1 MNHSQ
6 LLEQFY
12 TEAPW
17 LDLRGNDHFLI
28 DNAGIPASIQGM
40 RNAAHRLGSRLAI
53 ASEYSNAWA
62 EFTAKYPRY
71 AVAAN
76 RNLAFSLLNP
86 HEEPSA
92 QAFEE
97 IANRASQPLTVS
109 AAFREQQSARAE
121 RKRLINEITQG
132 KDQYGAFDGRYG
144 CIKYYPSSHLADET
158 DERIHEIHGIVTEQR
173 RLAGLNP
180 NEKRA
185 ETRTQQPQPVEII
198 NPATGVEY
206 TASELKRLD
215 RSDYRRLLC
224 TKSGQVRPEIAARIT
239 AILKGQV

>member
-1 MNHSQ
+1 MNHQQ
-6 LLEQFY
+6 LLNEFYSEQ
-12 TEAPW
+12 PW

-28 DNAGIPASIQGM
+28 DTAGIPASIQGM

-53 ASEYSNAWA
+53 APEYSNAWA
-62 EFTAKYPRY
+62 EFTARYPRY

-109 AAFREQQSARAE
+109 AAYLAQKSEKYE
-121 RKRLINEITQG
+121 RQRLILEITLG

-158 DERIHEIHGIVTEQR
+158 DERIREIHGIVTEQR
-173 RLAGLNP
+173 RLAGLSP
-180 NEKRA
+180 SEKRK
-185 ETRTQQPQPVEII
+185 ESIPQATEFKLI
-198 NPATGVEY
+198 NPATGVEFTRKELINASKATLKWLVFGDSA
-206 TASELKRLD
+206 TAKPHVSE
-215 RSDYRRLLC
+215 
-224 TKSGQVRPEIAARIT
+224 RIT
-239 AILKGQV
+239 AILKGNI